1 MSEPKVKVEFT
12 IHEAEIIRRALSHYS
27 PPKEDEMISF
37 MLFNRMKTKI
47 AEAIE
52 ENEHS

>member
-1 MSEPKVKVEFT
+1 MSNPKVIIEFS

-37 MLFNRMKTKI
+37 MLFNRIKSKI

-52 ENEHS
+52 NEDK

>member
-1 MSEPKVKVEFT
+1 MSEPKVIIELSV
-12 IHEAEIIRRALSHYS
+12 HEAEIIRRAISHYS

-37 MLFNRMKTKI
+37 MLFTRIKTKI
-47 AEAIE
+47 TEAI

>member
-1 MSEPKVKVEFT
+1 MTDPKVIIEFS

-27 PPKEDEMISF
+27 PPKEDEMVSF
-37 MLFNRMKTKI
+37 MLFNRIKTRI

-52 ENEHS
+52 NEHP

>member
-1 MSEPKVKVEFT
+1 MDDIKVTISFS

-27 PPKEDEMISF
+27 PPKEDEMVSF
-37 MLFNRMKTKI
+37 MIFNRIKTKI

-52 ENEHS
+52 NENT